1 MSNPWHYMKNG
12 AQAGP
17 VTTDELKALIASGA
31 IKADTLVWR
40 EGLATWVAAN
50 TQSEFAGVVPPAA
63 PSPGPVGV
71 LASTGSGPG
80 VVTPAAADVEKNKV
94 FGILAYLGIL
104 WLVPLL
110 AAKDSPF
117 ARYHC
122 NQGLVLFLAAIGAWI
137 ANIVLDMVLVFIPFL
152 GWFLMVVLHI
162 GLILGILAL
171 AVIGIINA
179 ANGVCKPLPVI
190 GNRFTLIK

>member
-17 VTTDELKALIASGA
+17 ATTDEIKALIASGA

-40 EGLATWVAAN
+40 EGLAAWVAAN
-50 TQSEFAGVVPPAA
+50 TQSEFAGVVPPTASPPAPVAA
-63 PSPGPVGV
+63 P
-71 LASTGSGPG
+71 ASTGGGPG
-80 VVTPAAADVEKNKV
+80 VFTPDAADVEKNKV

-122 NQGLVLFLAAIGAWI
+122 NQGLVLFLGAMCVWFVCAII
-137 ANIVLDMVLVFIPFL
+137 TVIPFL
-152 GWFLMVVLHI
+152 N
-162 GLILGILAL
+162 LIMLLVWPVFGITCLIF
-171 AVIGIINA
+171 VILGIINA
-179 ANGVCKPLPVI
+179 ANGVCKPLPLI